1 MSVMP
6 MMSYDTIVIGGGHNG
21 LVAATLLAKSG
32 RKVGL
37 FEAANQLGGAARGHE
52 FHPGFTSPGLAHVLN
67 RLHSD
72 VVRELG
78 LAHHGLT
85 LKTAN
90 APTVALAL
98 DGEHL
103 VLRGSY
109 GASVE
114 GNLPSSEIA
123 AWQSLRKQLF
133 RHASIL
139 KRLFDDVPPPLS
151 SASAIEI
158 LKLAKTGLALR
169 LLGKVEMREFMRM
182 ILMPVADVANEHLSD
197 ERLKG
202 LLAFDATLGV
212 HLGPRSPTSLLGL
225 YYRLA
230 GELDGV
236 VAGQAIMAG
245 GMEHVIAALEKSA
258 CLAGVTIRTGATVAR
273 VLIEGEAVKGIL
285 LADGSEV
292 SAPLVV
298 SGLSPVTTFM
308 SLVGPRHLDTGF
320 VRAIG
325 NIRIKGDTS
334 KLHIALDCMPR
345 FSGLAAADHA
355 GRLVIAP
362 TSDHVERSFNPT
374 KYGEL
379 PEQPVMEITLPSM
392 LAQAAPDGACVL
404 SANIQHTPYDL
415 KQGWPSAKPEFYQRV
430 LTILEKY
437 APGIRKTVMG
447 FELLSPPDI
456 EARYLMPGGHWH
468 HGELQADQMMTMRP
482 TYAASRYATPILGLY
497 LCSAGSHPGG
507 GISGM
512 PGLLAA
518 RTILKSART

>member
-1 MSVMP
+1 
-6 MMSYDTIVIGGGHNG
+6 MMSFDAIIMGGGHNG
-21 LVAATLLAKSG
+21 LVAATMLAKSG
-32 RKVGL
+32 RKVAL

-52 FHPGFTSPGLAHVLN
+52 FHPGFRSPGLAHVLN

-72 VVRELG
+72 VIRELG
-78 LAHHGLT
+78 LVHHGMKLET
-85 LKTAN
+85 LD
-90 APTVALAL
+90 APTVSLGP

-103 VLRGSY
+103 VLRGAY

-114 GNLPSSEIA
+114 GNLPSTEIA
-123 AWQSLRKQLF
+123 AWQTLRKQLF
-133 RHASIL
+133 SHAAIL

-151 SASAIEI
+151 SVSAVEMF
-158 LKLAKTGLALR
+158 KLAKTGLALR

-182 ILMPVADVANEHLSD
+182 ILMPVADVANEHLCD

-236 VAGQAIMAG
+236 TAGQTIMAG

-258 CLAGVTIRTGATVAR
+258 RLAGVTIKTGAPVAR
-273 VLIEGEAVKGIL
+273 VLIEGEAAKGIL

-292 SAPLVV
+292 RAPVVV
-298 SGLSPVTTFM
+298 SGLSPVLTFL

-320 VRAIG
+320 VRTIG
-325 NIRIKGDTS
+325 NIRTKGDTS
-334 KLHIALDCMPR
+334 KLHIALDRMPR
-345 FSGLAAADHA
+345 FSELAPADHS

-362 TSDHVERSFNPT
+362 SSDHVERSFNPA

-379 PEQPVMEITLPSM
+379 PDQPVMEITLPSM
-392 LAQAAPDGACVL
+392 LASTNAPDGACVL
-404 SANIQHTPYDL
+404 SANIQHTPFDL
-415 KQGWPSAKPEFYQRV
+415 KLGWEGAKPELYQRV
-430 LTILEKY
+430 LTILEKHV
-437 APGIRKTVMG
+437 PGIRKTVMG

-468 HGELQADQMMTMRP
+468 HGELQADQMMMMRP
-482 TYAASRYATPILGLY
+482 THAASRYATPIPGLY

-518 RTILKSART
+518 RTILKSVRT

>member
-1 MSVMP
+1 
-6 MMSYDTIVIGGGHNG
+6 MMSYDAIVIGGGHNG
-21 LVAATLLAKSG
+21 LVAATMLAKSG
-32 RKVGL
+32 RKVAL
-37 FEAANQLGGAARGHE
+37 FEAASQLGGAARGHE
-52 FHPGFTSPGLAHVLN
+52 FHPGFRFPGLAHVLN
-67 RLHSD
+67 RLHGD
-72 VVRELG
+72 VIRELG
-78 LAHHGLT
+78 LAKHGLT
-85 LKTAN
+85 LN
-90 APTVALAL
+90 AAETPTVALAT
-98 DGEHL
+98 DGGHL
-103 VLRGSY
+103 VLRGAY

-123 AWQSLRKQLF
+123 AWQALRKQLF
-133 RHASIL
+133 RHAAIL

-151 SASAIEI
+151 SASAVEI
-158 LKLAKTGLALR
+158 FKLAKTGLALR

-236 VAGQAIMAG
+236 AAGQAIPAG
-245 GMEHVIAALEKSA
+245 GMENVIVALEKSA
-258 CLAGVTIRTGATVAR
+258 LLAGVTIRTGATVAR
-273 VLIEGEAVKGIL
+273 ILIEGEAAKGIAL
-285 LADGSEV
+285 EGGSEV
-292 SAPLVV
+292 RAPLVV

-308 SLVGPRHLDTGF
+308 SLVGPGHLDTGF

-325 NIRIKGDTS
+325 SIRTKGDTS
-334 KLHIALDCMPR
+334 KLHLALDCTPQ

-362 TSDHVERSFNPT
+362 TSDHVERSFNPA

-379 PEQPVMEITLPSM
+379 PEQPVLEITLPSM
-392 LAQAAPDGACVL
+392 LTQAAPDGACVL
-404 SANIQHTPYDL
+404 SANIQHTPFDL
-415 KQGWPSAKPEFYQRV
+415 KQGWANAKPELYQRV
-430 LTILEKY
+430 LAILENH
-437 APGIRKTVMG
+437 APGIRKSVIG

-456 EARYLMPGGHWH
+456 EERYLMPGGHWH
-468 HGELQADQMMTMRP
+468 HGELQADQMMMMRP
-482 TYAASRYATPILGLY
+482 TYAASRYATPVPGLY
-497 LCSAGSHPGG
+497 LCGAGSHPGG

-518 RTILKSART
+518 RTILKGTRT